1 MRGWFDCL
9 EGQYKN
15 RVGKSRKE
23 NQSINIKIGNNY
35 ATCIAFKF
43 RRGAPRLFDC
53 GHRTTHTYLLK
64 ATIIVHLFFYL

>member
-23 NQSINIKIGNNY
+23 NQSICVKIGN
-35 ATCIAFKF
+35 IAFKF
-43 RRGAPRLFDC
+43 KRGAPRLFDC
-53 GHRTTHTYLLK
+53 GHRTATHVSSKGNNYCSF
-64 ATIIVHLFFYL
+64 IFFL